1 MKLEDKELLDN
12 IKLLNQYKGIVNIME
27 VCGTH
32 TVAISKSGLRQALPT
47 NINLIAGP
55 GCPVCVT
62 PDIYLDYVYELALK
76 DDIIIVTYGDMI
88 RVPGSQPEHTLEK
101 AKSRGAEVKIV
112 YSSIDAL
119 QIAKQ
124 NPNKKVVFL
133 GIGFETTAPAT
144 AIAIIEAEKLN
155 IDNFYII
162 SMHKIVEPVMRALL
176 EDEELS
182 IDGFICPGHV
192 AVIIGEKGF
201 KFLEK
206 YNSIGVIAGFEPG
219 NIAKALVEIIHSK
232 ETSDY
237 VLKNVYSKLVR
248 KEGNLI
254 AKGIINKVFK
264 IENDIWRGLG
274 LIENSGLKLREEYDR
289 FNIES
294 IFPVNYGSNEKNKA
308 CQCGDVLKGKIRP
321 NQCKLFGETCTP
333 DYPIGPCMVSGEGSC
348 AAYYR
353 YNF

>member
-1 MKLEDKELLDN
+1 
-12 IKLLNQYKGIVNIME
+12 
-27 VCGTH
+27 
-32 TVAISKSGLRQALPT
+32 
-47 NINLIAGP
+47 
-55 GCPVCVT
+55 
-62 PDIYLDYVYELALK
+62 VYELALK

-88 RVPGSQPEHTLEK
+88 RVPGSHPEYTLEK
-101 AKSRGAEVKIV
+101 AKAKGAEVKIV

-176 EDEELS
+176 EDKELN

-192 AVIIGEKGF
+192 AVIIGEDGF
-201 KFLEK
+201 SFLEK

-219 NIAKALVEIIHSK
+219 NIAKALVEIIHNK

-237 VLKNVYSKLVR
+237 ALKNVYRELVAK
-248 KEGNLI
+248 KEI
-254 AKGIINKVFK
+254 
-264 IENDIWRGLG
+264 
-274 LIENSGLKLREEYDR
+274 
-289 FNIES
+289 
-294 IFPVNYGSNEKNKA
+294 
-308 CQCGDVLKGKIRP
+308 
-321 NQCKLFGETCTP
+321 
-333 DYPIGPCMVSGEGSC
+333 
-348 AAYYR
+348 
-353 YNF
+353 

>member
-1 MKLEDKELLDN
+1 MEHKDKELLDN
-12 IKLLNQYKGIVNIME
+12 IKLLSEYKGNINIME

-32 TVAISKSGLRQALPT
+32 TVAISKSGLRQTLPS
-47 NINLIAGP
+47 NINLISGP

-62 PDIYLDYVYELALK
+62 PDIYLDYVYELSLK
-76 DDIIIVTYGDMI
+76 DDIIIATYGDML
-88 RVPGSQPEHTLEK
+88 RVPGSHPGRTLEK
-101 AKSRGAEVKIV
+101 AKAKGATVKIV

-144 AIAIIEAEKLN
+144 AIAIIEAENQN

-176 EDEELS
+176 EDKELS

-192 AVIIGEKGF
+192 AVIIGEEGF
-201 KFLEK
+201 KFLKE
-206 YNSIGVIAGFEPG
+206 YNSIGVIAGFEPE
-219 NIAKALVEIIHSK
+219 NIVKGLIQIIKCKKTEDYEI
-232 ETSDY
+232 
-237 VLKNVYSKLVR
+237 KNVYSQLVR
-248 KEGNLI
+248 KEGNVV
-254 AKGIINKVFK
+254 AKNMIHKIFK
-264 IENDIWRGLG
+264 IEDDNWRGLG
-274 LIENSGLKLREEYDR
+274 FIENSGLKLREEYDR

-294 IFPVNYGSNEKNKA
+294 IYPIDYERAETNKA
-308 CQCGDVLKGKIRP
+308 CQCGEVLKGKIRP
-321 NQCKLFGETCTP
+321 NQCKLFGKTCTP

-348 AAYYR
+348 AAFYR
-353 YNF
+353 YNY